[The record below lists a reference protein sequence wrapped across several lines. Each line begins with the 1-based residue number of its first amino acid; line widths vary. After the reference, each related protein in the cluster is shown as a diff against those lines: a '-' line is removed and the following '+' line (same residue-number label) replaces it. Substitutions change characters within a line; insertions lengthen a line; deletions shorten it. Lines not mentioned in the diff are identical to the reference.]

1 MEVFGSQH
9 DRLRLGP
16 AVAGTSARPG
26 TQGDA
31 LGEGSATMMIFSSHR
46 SGRTT
51 GAQRAALVG
60 LAALLPVFAVVGAA
74 SPRGAGA
81 GDTTPKVTICHATNS
96 DTNQYRTITV
106 DANAVIKRGHDGH
119 EGPVWNPTLKDAKVK
134 WGDII
139 PAFDWV
145 DKQDV
150 THHYAGMNTDALD
163 VIANGCKILT
173 VKPVEPTV
181 TPSTICDV
189 QGTYTIPATKGVVYL
204 LDGTTIAAGTYN
216 GPKTATITAQ
226 AKPGY
231 LLSDPTWS
239 YALNL
244 PAAAVCPTQ
253 VTPVNPTYTLSSKC
267 DVEGT
272 YTIPATTGI
281 TYLLAGTPIAANTYQ
296 GPVSGTVTAQADTGY
311 TLSTT
316 NWSYALSVPAAVA
329 CPATVVVVVTPVN
342 PTVAPSAK
350 CNVQGTYT
358 IPATTGITYLL
369 GTTVKAAGT
378 YDGPASGLVTAT
390 ANEGYT
396 LSTSSWSY
404 QLTVAAPE
412 ICPAAV
418 VDTPTAVVD
427 APTATTTGT
436 TPTAETTAALPKT
449 GFPTAAL
456 AGAAALALLLGVG
469 LLAVGTRRPQADL
482 S

>member
-1 MEVFGSQH
+1 
-9 DRLRLGP
+9 
-16 AVAGTSARPG
+16 
-26 TQGDA
+26 
-31 LGEGSATMMIFSSHR
+31 MMIFSSHR
-46 SGRTT
+46 SDRTP
-51 GAQRAALVG
+51 GARRAALVM

-96 DTNQYRTITV
+96 NTNQYRTITV

-145 DKQDV
+145 DKQHV
-150 THHYAGMNTDALD
+150 THHYAGMNTEALD

-173 VKPVEPTV
+173 VTPVAPTV
-181 TPSTICDV
+181 SPSTTCDV

-204 LDGTTIAAGTYN
+204 LDGTAIAAGTYN

-239 YALNL
+239 FTLNL

-253 VTPVNPTYTLSSKC
+253 VTPVNPTFTLSSTC
-267 DVEGT
+267 EVQGT

-281 TYLLAGTPIAANTYQ
+281 TYLLAGTPIAANTYP
-296 GPVSGTVTAQADTGY
+296 GPVSGTVTAQANTGY
-311 TLSTT
+311 ALSTT
-316 NWSYALSVPAAVA
+316 NWSYALNVPAAAA
-329 CPATVVVVVTPVN
+329 CPGTVVVVVTPVN
-342 PTVAPSAK
+342 PTVSPSTD
-350 CNVQGTYT
+350 CEVQGTYT
-358 IPATTGITYLL
+358 IPATTGVTYLL

-378 YDGPASGLVTAT
+378 YDGPASGTVTAQ
-390 ANEGYT
+390 ANTGYA
-396 LSTSSWSY
+396 LSTTNWSFA
-404 QLTVAAPE
+404 LNLPAAE
-412 ICPAAV
+412 ICPAA
-418 VDTPTAVVD
+418 PTIPA
-427 APTATTTGT
+427 TGT

-449 GFPTAAL
+449 GSSTGAL
-456 AGAAALALLLGVG
+456 AGAAALALLLGAG
-469 LLAVGTRRPQADL
+469 LLAVGTRRSQADL